1 MSGVYEPGFGWCH
14 VAAGTQHKAYLRTK
28 LASKLRSQ
36 ASHYD
41 SHAAD
46 TNTPYNKRTHVKED
60 MDS

>member
-41 SHAAD
+41 SHATVLALLLISEL
-46 TNTPYNKRTHVKED
+46 TIKRI
-60 MDS
+60 